1 MSQKLFKRVSELV
14 KPITDLMNTPM
25 DKLPAKVY
33 FRTDNFIVDE
43 IYHREYTYHYD
54 NRFSTDDSILILAI
68 YYDME
73 LASKRGTLSNIP
85 AYYDG
90 RVDDFKPNVKL
101 KDVVIETR
109 IVKELSSMGQYRGVI
124 QLTITFRNKLKLWE
138 LKSLKELFRFMFKTK
153 PQYITASQPRFKSD
167 GYHYNYGNVNRVY
180 AYSDEV
186 ITYNLR
192 TGNIQQRIL
201 PERQYI
207 PEVIVSEHN
216 SLMIVKA
223 TYNYITSDEVYG
235 DNPYQTCNRVTGS
248 IVIPPSIMVKRTA
261 IQGTSGIGEYLKSEK
276 ITSFYLSVFNLK
288 NITEVTKLKFKG
300 INVPYIYD
308 NFRFVKVHQ
317 VYKRQEISYIVP
329 RGSVC
334 ICYFGEGRGHSTISK
349 RFLKVAIGPGVNIQ
363 SIIDK
368 MDRCHLIS
376 AMVIENGLKVE
387 NIEITL
393 NNHIVP
399 NDKMIVVYLTTGEIK
414 KFTTGENAGEVL
426 NYITTM
432 NQRVYEHGGGYDIV
446 PILKRGNAVPQGIQR
461 SIVSAVLIDLSKKEG
476 VRNVF

>member
-1 MSQKLFKRVSELV
+1 
-14 KPITDLMNTPM
+14 MNTPM
-25 DKLPAKVY
+25 NKLPAKVY

-43 IYHREYTYHYD
+43 IYHREYTYYYN
-54 NRFSTDDSILILAI
+54 NRFSSDDSILILAI
-68 YYDME
+68 YYDTE
-73 LASKRGTLSNIP
+73 LVFKNGGRPDTLD
-85 AYYDG
+85 YHDG
-90 RVDDFKPNVKL
+90 RVDDFKPDVKL

-109 IVKELSSMGQYRGVI
+109 IVKELSGVGQYRGVI
-124 QLTITFRNKLKLWE
+124 QLVITFRNKLKLWE
-138 LKSLKELFRFMFKTK
+138 LKSLKELLRFMFKTK

-167 GYHYNYGNVNRVY
+167 GYHYNYGNVSRVY

-186 ITYNLR
+186 ITYNAR

-207 PEVIVSEHN
+207 PGVIVSEHN

-223 TYNYITSDEVYG
+223 TYNYITSNEVFG
-235 DNPYQTCNRVTGS
+235 GNPYQTCNRVTGS
-248 IVIPPSIMVKRTA
+248 IVIPPFTKVNRTA
-261 IQGTSGIGEYLKSEK
+261 IQGTSDVREYLKGEK

-308 NFRFVKVHQ
+308 NFRFVEVHQ

-349 RFLKVAIGPGVNIQ
+349 RFLKVVVAAGVNIQ

-387 NIEITL
+387 NIEITS

-414 KFTTGENAGEVL
+414 KFTPGENAGEVL

-432 NQRVYEHGGGYDIV
+432 NQRVYGHEGGYGIV
-446 PILKRGNAVPQGIQR
+446 PIPKRGNVVPQGIQR

-476 VRNVF
+476 VKNVF